1 MSEKG
6 TTEKFEIVCPE
17 IEEAIEITF
26 SRPVKELTIKTIM
39 VDAQIIDSG
48 TSQESIINRKRF
60 ILQMIKDLEEIG
72 IKVEDVSIIS
82 PKGENAELY
91 KDYITIFKS
100 PKIDDYTNKLLMG
113 TDEDFTKEMREKSQE
128 LLLHISDRMVENNP
142 NLTDEMYMFILQN
155 ATAQFAS
162 SFLSYAN
169 RAVFAYGIKK
179 GIIKDSEISVIKK
192 KVET

>member
-17 IEEAIEITF
+17 IEETIKLTF
-26 SRPVKELTIKTIM
+26 SRPVEELIIKTIM
-39 VDAQIIDSG
+39 ADAQIIDSG
-48 TSQESIINRKRF
+48 TSPESIINRNRF
-60 ILQMIKDLEEIG
+60 ILQMIKDLGEIG
-72 IKVEDVSIIS
+72 VKVKDVSVIS

-91 KDYITIFKS
+91 KDYITIFKR
-100 PKIDDYTNKLLMG
+100 PEIDDYTNKLLMG

-128 LLLHISDRMVENNP
+128 LILNITDRIVENNP

-169 RAVFAYGIKK
+169 RIVFAYGIKN
-179 GIIKDSEISVIKK
+179 GIIKDSEISVIKN
-192 KVET
+192 VVT

>member
-1 MSEKG
+1 MSENG
-6 TTEKFEIVCPE
+6 TTEKFVIVCPE
-17 IEEAIEITF
+17 IEEAIEMSF

-39 VDAQIIDSG
+39 VNAQIMESG
-48 TSQESIINRKRF
+48 TSPESIINRNRF
-60 ILQMIKDLEEIG
+60 ILQMIKDLEDIG
-72 IKVEDVSIIS
+72 VKVKDVLVTS

-91 KDYITIFKS
+91 IDFITIFKR
-100 PKIDDYTNKLLMG
+100 PEIDDYANKLLMG

-128 LLLHISDRMVENNP
+128 IILYIADKIVENNP
-142 NLTDEMYMFILQN
+142 ELTDEMYMFILQN

-169 RAVFAYGIKK
+169 RGVFAYGIKK
-179 GIIKDSEISVIKK
+179 GVIKDYEISVIKK

>member
-6 TTEKFEIVCPE
+6 TTEKFVIVCPE
-17 IEEAIEITF
+17 IEEAIEMSF

-39 VDAQIIDSG
+39 VNAQIMESG
-48 TSQESIINRKRF
+48 TSPESIINRNRF

-72 IKVEDVSIIS
+72 VKVKDVSVIS
-82 PKGENAELY
+82 PKGENAALY
-91 KDYITIFKS
+91 IDFITIFKR
-100 PKIDDYTNKLLMG
+100 PEIDDYANKLLMG

-128 LLLHISDRMVENNP
+128 IILYIADKIVENNP
-142 NLTDEMYMFILQN
+142 ELMDEMYMFILQN

-169 RAVFAYGIKK
+169 RGVFAYGIKK
-179 GIIKDSEISVIKK
+179 GVIKDYEISVIKK